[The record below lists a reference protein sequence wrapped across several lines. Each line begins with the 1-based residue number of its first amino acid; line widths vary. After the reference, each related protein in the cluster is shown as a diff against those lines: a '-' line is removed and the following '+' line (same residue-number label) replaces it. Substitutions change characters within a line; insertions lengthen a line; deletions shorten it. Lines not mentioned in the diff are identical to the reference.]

1 MGVAVNDFDWP
12 PVPYTEYLQQELEAQ
27 TRYEYLNP
35 ALDRRYDPV
44 VVGGNAMYPIIQPG
58 DVVLVDTGNTRPE
71 DGRVVAVRV
80 TGGRTLIGYWHPRD
94 GNPVLQQERTDAVI
108 DLAQYPHWSI
118 YGIITKVI
126 GRDIQPRPAS
136 PEVALGPEEAR
147 MDVTPG
153 QAQWVI
159 ERLLADRRISAKDVN
174 EYLAGMQGEIR
185 DLEQRLADLRGAA
198 GTPAVAAPVARTA
211 VAPVKARK
219 RRTGGKKGHPRGIAG
234 TLAVL
239 LRSIPAAEH
248 AAIAAIRADKG
259 IKAAINAARAAAK
272 ALGK

>member
-1 MGVAVNDFDWP
+1 MGVTVNDFDWP
-12 PVPYTEYLQQELEAQ
+12 PVPYAEYLQKELDGQ
-27 TRYEYLNP
+27 TRYAYLNP
-35 ALDRRYDPV
+35 ELDRRYDPV
-44 VVGGNAMYPIIQPG
+44 VVGGHAMYPVIQPG
-58 DVVLVDTGNTRPE
+58 DVVLVDTGNTRPA

-80 TGGRTLIGYWHPRD
+80 TGGRTLIGYWHPQD

-108 DLAQYPHWSI
+108 DLAQYPNWSI

-136 PEVALGPEEAR
+136 PDVALGPEEAR

-153 QAQWVI
+153 QAQWVV

-174 EYLAGMQGEIR
+174 QYLAGMQEEIR
-185 DLEQRLADLRGAA
+185 DIEQRLSDLRAAA
-198 GTPAVAAPVARTA
+198 GTPSVAAPAARTA
-211 VAPVKARK
+211 VVPAKTRK
-219 RRTGGKKGHPRGIAG
+219 RRAGGKKGHPRGIAG

-248 AAIAAIRADKG
+248 AAIAAIRTNKG
-259 IKAAINAARAAAK
+259 INAAIAAARD
-272 ALGK
+272 AARTS